1 MIIIG
6 KISVFDC
13 KLVYKFYVQIRS
25 YTFVL
30 KKIYKWCQS
39 LFSFQ
44 KREIIFKRNFFYLN
58 LIRKINFHQHGTDF
72 RWSVGGSQKTTWRY
86 VCPIRFSQYLM
97 CNTDF
102 SLRRPIANFQR
113 TKKSHLTSSS
123 DTITRTIF
131 VENYAESPW
140 IFSDIKSPE
149 FFNFIFDI

>member
-1 MIIIG
+1 MELIFG
-6 KISVFDC
+6 DPWEDP
-13 KLVYKFYVQIRS
+13 RRPRDN
-25 YTFVL
+25 TFA
-30 KKIYKWCQS
+30 QS
-39 LFSFQ
+39 
-44 KREIIFKRNFFYLN
+44 
-58 LIRKINFHQHGTDF
+58 DF
-72 RWSVGGSQKTTWRY
+72 RSIY
-86 VCPIRFSQYLM
+86 
-97 CNTDF
+97 F